1 MRIQPSAP
9 RFRAEGHRLPCVPL
23 VTQYAPDAPC
33 CKSPHFHSCFY
44 FRCIS
49 SFIMGQKKR
58 RKSRVW
64 GYLLFASTKII
75 YFRLKVAKKRSIA
88 VQYRLK
94 RSISLGKTKYNLP
107 IPFQI
112 NNQTK
117 KIIMAVATMAAQP
130 FIMCPSIFLSHSVA

>member
-1 MRIQPSAP
+1 MFGRKTLEFMLICIGDEMRDSLLNII
-9 RFRAEGHRLPCVPL
+9 RARCSLLQIAAFSQLLLFPM
-23 VTQYAPDAPC
+23 
-33 CKSPHFHSCFY
+33 Y
-44 FRCIS
+44 FFLYI
-49 SFIMGQKKR
+49 GQKKR

-75 YFRLKVAKKRSIA
+75 YFRLKLAKKRSIA

-117 KIIMAVATMAAQP
+117 KMIMAVATMAAQP
-130 FIMCPSIFLSHSVA
+130 FIMRPSIFLSHSVA

>member
-1 MRIQPSAP
+1 MLAAANRRIFTVASISDV
-9 RFRAEGHRLPCVPL
+9 FLPL
-23 VTQYAPDAPC
+23 YWA
-33 CKSPHFHSCFY
+33 
-44 FRCIS
+44 
-49 SFIMGQKKR
+49 KKR

-75 YFRLKVAKKRSIA
+75 YFRLKLAKKRSIA

-117 KIIMAVATMAAQP
+117 KMIMAVATMAAQP
-130 FIMCPSIFLSHSVA
+130 FIMRPSIFLSHSVA